1 MTLQQPSY
9 EKIFHSLP
17 GGFVVLQSNAPV
29 YTVTEMTDKARGIL
43 QFRKKPLQRDF
54 AWVFSRIVSPEDLE
68 VLFAKLTK
76 CVSTTDELY
85 PVVIKFHDPKNH
97 GSTHR
102 CELVFHR
109 ITSSRSNKLQSIVIA
124 IRYVQDV
131 ESENVHLKEKV
142 VADARRLK
150 TMVATIP
157 DIVWEARP
165 DGQIEY
171 ANENWYKYI
180 DRPIGTDI
188 SNLWLEFLH
197 PDDVERSIAIWT
209 RSLKTGEK
217 YEIEYRFREARTGQY
232 NWFISRAL
240 PYKNDAGEIVRW
252 YGTCTNIEAHKKNA
266 KLLDLNKSKDEFISI
281 ASHQLRTPA
290 TAVKQYLHM
299 LDSGMFGELTS
310 QQHDLLQRAIESNE
324 RQLRTITDLLKVAQ
338 VDSGEARLNMIHV
351 DMSGLVHEI
360 ITDMTEVF
368 KNREQTLVYTP
379 FKQKAIA
386 DVDPEAMRMVI
397 ENIIDNASKYSDEDT
412 AITVSVKIEKDEIC
426 IYVKDNGVGVPPE
439 KRNRLFEKFSRIH
452 NVRSTKVGGTG
463 LGLYWAKRVIDM
475 HDGKITYSENVPQ
488 GSIFTIRLKIV
499 EKM

>member
-1 MTLQQPSY
+1 MTQQLSY
-9 EKIFHSLP
+9 EKIFHALP
-17 GGFVVLQSNAPV
+17 GGFIVLESNPPV
-29 YTVTEMTDKARGIL
+29 YTVAEMTDEARKIL
-43 QFRKKPLQRDF
+43 KLNRKPIQKDF
-54 AWVFSRIVSPEDLE
+54 ASIFHRIVSTEDLD
-68 VLFAKLTK
+68 VLFTKLTK

-85 PVVIKFHDPKNH
+85 PVVVRIYDSTSPKQIR
-97 GSTHR
+97 R
-102 CELVFHR
+102 CELSFHR
-109 ITSSRSNKLQSIVIA
+109 IHYGKSSKLRSIVIA
-124 IRYVQDV
+124 IRDV
-131 ESENVHLKEKV
+131 TDLDTEAVHLKERV
-142 VADARRLK
+142 LADARRLK

-171 ANENWYKYI
+171 ANENWYRYI
-180 DRPIGTDI
+180 DRPVGSDI

-197 PDDVERSIAIWT
+197 PDDIERTVATWT
-209 RSLKTGEK
+209 RSLTTGEK
-217 YEIEYRFREARTGQY
+217 YEIEYRFREARTGIY
-232 NWFISRAL
+232 NWFITRAL
-240 PYKNDAGEIVRW
+240 PFRNEDGEIVRW
-252 YGTCTNIEAHKKNA
+252 FGTCTNIEAHKKNA
-266 KLLDLNKSKDEFISI
+266 QLLDLNKSKDEFISI

-299 LDSGMFGELTS
+299 LDSGMFGELS
-310 QQHDLLQRAIESNE
+310 EQQHDLLQRGIESNE

-368 KNREQTLVYTP
+368 KNREQALVYTP

-386 DVDPEAMRMVI
+386 NVDPEAMRMVI
-397 ENIIDNASKYSDEDT
+397 ENIIDNASKYSAEDT
-412 AITVSVKIEKDEIC
+412 AITVSVKLEKDEIC
-426 IYVKDNGVGVPPE
+426 IHIKDNGVGIPEE
-439 KRNRLFEKFSRIH
+439 KRDKLFEKFSRIH

-475 HDGKITYSENVPQ
+475 HEGKITYKENKPH